1 MRIKCN
7 NWSRTDPTGGEG
19 KKNPVRNIIW
29 LTDKTGIW
37 TVKKLS
43 LMLNSLTMTAVLSAM
58 VLQNRIPTKLTL
70 KRRGKNIACVLKLVW
85 MSLCVEKKTSSDKT
99 NGIKC

>member
-7 NWSRTDPTGGEG
+7 NGSRTNPTGGEG
-19 KKNPVRNIIW
+19 GKNHVRSING
-29 LTDKTGIW
+29 LTDKSGIW

-70 KRRGKNIACVLKLVW
+70 KWHGKNIACVLKLV
-85 MSLCVEKKTSSDKT
+85 
-99 NGIKC
+99 